1 MKEDARVR
9 YTKKALRDALFTCLK
24 TKQLQDITV
33 KEISETANLNRATF
47 YKHYRDCF
55 DLLEQIENEM
65 LSDFKALL
73 DSHPNAGNSILS
85 NLIQIH
91 EKYSDLQ
98 AALSKGVYAE
108 NLQLKIKA
116 LMHEYMYGEFTR
128 EMPNATHKEIEMTFT
143 LVSTAFF
150 QLTIRE
156 SENYSS
162 QEVIDYMNTV
172 VPAIF
177 SRFK

>member
-9 YTKKALRDALFTCLK
+9 YTKKALRDALFQCLK

-65 LSDFKALL
+65 LNDFRELIE
-73 DSHPNAGNSILS
+73 SHPGAGNTILS
-85 NLIQIH
+85 DLMKIH
-91 EKYSDLQ
+91 EKYADLQ
-98 AALSKGVYAE
+98 SALSNGVFAE

-116 LMHEYMYGEFTR
+116 LMHEFMYEQFTI
-128 EMPNATHKEIEMTFT
+128 EMPKATEAEIEMTFSI
-143 LVSTAFF
+143 VCSAFF
-150 QLTIRE
+150 QLSVRE
-156 SENYSS
+156 SERFSRDEIVNF
-162 QEVIDYMNTV
+162 MNTV
-172 VPAIF
+172 VPSIF
-177 SRFK
+177 AQYK